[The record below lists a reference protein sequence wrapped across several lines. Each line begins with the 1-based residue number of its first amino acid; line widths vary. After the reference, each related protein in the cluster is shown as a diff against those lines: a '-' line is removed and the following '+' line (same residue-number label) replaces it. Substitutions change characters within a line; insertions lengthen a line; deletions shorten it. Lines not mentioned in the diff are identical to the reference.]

1 MNPPNEEQ
9 AARRSDGHFVYIYH
23 EEGRSGRPVYI
34 GYGRS
39 AMRASQHLVAS
50 HNPALNQFLAS
61 RRYRISIAGPFS
73 TEETGRAVETAL
85 ISALEPIF
93 NEDGGERNWRFR
105 PLGVPVQF
113 GDRQTAAELAL
124 PDFLTAQGPSP
135 RPVLFVIV
143 NTLDLAYDGRAGYD
157 PATPPEDVVV
167 RIRVDRWWQLGKLIP
182 GWINAPDQSPGVL
195 VGVFGSPGRRT
206 VSSFATWFVLPP
218 PRRRNSWFSRPESAT
233 SPSGARPCC
242 CMAQATL

>member
-1 MNPPNEEQ
+1 
-9 AARRSDGHFVYIYH
+9 
-23 EEGRSGRPVYI
+23 
-34 GYGRS
+34 
-39 AMRASQHLVAS
+39 MRASQHLVAS
-50 HNPALNQFLAS
+50 HNPPLNQFLAS

-93 NEDGGERNWRFR
+93 NENGGERNWRFR

-143 NTLDLAYDGRAGYD
+143 NTSDLAYPAELGTTQRSRRKMESSGFRWIAGGIWPDCFLRGGRTSEHRLPAM
-157 PATPPEDVVV
+157 PATPKVGKQ
-167 RIRVDRWWQLGKLIP
+167 RSAQKGVDAYAGE
-182 GWINAPDQSPGVL
+182 PDAGPKHSLLSRRRPAMC
-195 VGVFGSPGRRT
+195 RT
-206 VSSFATWFVLPP
+206 VDHLPF
-218 PRRRNSWFSRPESAT
+218 RYCA
-233 SPSGARPCC
+233 
-242 CMAQATL
+242 